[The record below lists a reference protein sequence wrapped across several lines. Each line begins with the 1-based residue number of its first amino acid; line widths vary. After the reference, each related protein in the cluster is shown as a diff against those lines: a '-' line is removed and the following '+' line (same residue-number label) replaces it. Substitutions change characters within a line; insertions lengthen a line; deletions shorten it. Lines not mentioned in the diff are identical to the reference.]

1 MNVGLFCCW
10 FFSPFFFFF
19 FDSFDA
25 DLSSLLEWFY
35 DSDTDWG
42 VLLPFWHQL
51 SVPPPP
57 TPHSPP
63 MFWHCMSVHPVV
75 LLLFW
80 QWLSIPP
87 GVFIGLGQRLS
98 FDEYSYG
105 SDTSIPLGDS
115 LGLWVTLTDYPSW
128 NVALS
133 PTQSAPPAMF
143 LGSDICCVS
152 LQVQECCYWPDT
164 GWPSLQG
171 SYSWSDNYLSP
182 SSADRGLPPTDYPSS
197 CVAMFL
203 ALSVP
208 QECFYA
214 SDTTQECCFWHWL
227 PPPPP
232 PPQVLLQFWHYPPR
246 SIVTVLTMS
255 IPQEY
260 WYGSDTVMSVATVLT
275 QYTPPHPPPECC
287 YGSNTVYPLPWVLL
301 HF

>member
-1 MNVGLFCCW
+1 MTLTPIVEECC
-10 FFSPFFFFF
+10 FH
-19 FDSFDA
+19 
-25 DLSSLLEWFY
+25 
-35 DSDTDWG
+35 SDTNC
-42 VLLPFWHQL
+42 L
-51 SVPPPP
+51 SPPPP
-57 TPHSPP
+57 PP
-63 MFWHCMSVHPVV
+63 MFWHCMSIHPVV

-105 SDTSIPLGDS
+105 SDTSIPLGDL
-115 LGLWVTLTDYPSW
+115 LGLWMTLTDYPSW
-128 NVALS
+128 NVAMS

-232 PPQVLLQFWHYPPR
+232 
-246 SIVTVLTMS
+246 
-255 IPQEY
+255 
-260 WYGSDTVMSVATVLT
+260 SVATILTLSPKEYCYSSDNVYPPGVLLWFWHCYKCCYSS
-275 QYTPPHPPPECC
+275 YTVYLPPPPPPP
-287 YGSNTVYPLPWVLL
+287 TRVLL
-301 HF
+301 RF